1 MFELSLM
8 DKPGVFRWKNRKGI
22 FQAQGTGD
30 ESPEG
35 QAPPE
40 GDVIL
45 CQSMRC
51 PRDAGNQG

>member
-1 MFELSLM
+1 MEVSLEELVFELSLM

-35 QAPPE
+35 QASPE

-45 CQSMRC
+45 C
-51 PRDAGNQG
+51 